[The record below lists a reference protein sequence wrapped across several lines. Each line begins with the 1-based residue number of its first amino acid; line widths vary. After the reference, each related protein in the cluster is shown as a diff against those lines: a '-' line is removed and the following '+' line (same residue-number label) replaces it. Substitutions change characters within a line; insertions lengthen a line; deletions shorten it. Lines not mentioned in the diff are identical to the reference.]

1 MGDREILIYFDY
13 SANTPVDPRVLQA
26 YSETALK
33 YPGNPNSEHTAGRTA
48 AEKMNSILE
57 RIASMLDILPEEI
70 ILTSGASE
78 SNNLAIKGTARMQR
92 HVGKHMIST
101 ALEHSSVSG
110 ALTALKDRGWEI
122 DLADIQENGQV
133 DLEILKDLLREDT
146 VLVSIAAV
154 DSELG
159 TIQPIEK
166 IAELVR
172 QYPECRLH
180 VDATQAVGKLPM
192 EELRKI
198 IKAADLISFT
208 PHKFYGLLGCGVLIR
223 KKHVVLEPLIHGGAS
238 TTEYRSGTPDVAA
251 AAGLEKALS
260 LVSENEG
267 QRLAQ
272 VEELNHS
279 LRKRLS
285 SMDKVKINSP
295 ANAVPHILNL
305 SVDGVKGDEM
315 QKKLD
320 EEEICVS
327 VKSACSV
334 KGTPSRAVYAV
345 SHNRR
350 RAMESW
356 RISLSH
362 LTTREEVEHLLTAI
376 EKNVP

>member
-1 MGDREILIYFDY
+1 MIYLDY
-13 SANTPVDPRVLQA
+13 SANTPVDLRVLDT
-26 YSETALK
+26 YSKTVLNF
-33 YPGNPNSEHTAGRTA
+33 PGNPNSEHAAGFA
-48 AEKMNSILE
+48 AANEMNRVLRKLADELGVES
-57 RIASMLDILPEEI
+57 EEI
-70 ILTSGASE
+70 VLTSGASE

-92 HVGKHMIST
+92 HIGKHMVST

-122 DLADIQENGQV
+122 DLCDIRENGKA
-133 DLEILKDLLREDT
+133 DLEILKELVREDT

-159 TIQPIEK
+159 TVQPIEQ
-166 IAELVR
+166 IAEILKN
-172 QYPECRLH
+172 YPNCRLH
-180 VDATQAVGKLPM
+180 VDATQAVGKLPI
-192 EELRKI
+192 EEVRKI
-198 IKAADLISFT
+198 IAAADLVSFT

-238 TTEYRSGTPDVAA
+238 TTVYRSGTPDVAA
-251 AAGLEKALS
+251 AAALEKALA
-260 LVSENEG
+260 LAIDEESE
-267 QRLAQ
+267 RLSK
-272 VEELNHS
+272 VRELNHF
-279 LRKRLS
+279 LREQFRKNP
-285 SMDKVKINSP
+285 KVSINSP
-295 ANAVPHILNL
+295 SDAVPHILNL
-305 SVDGVKGDEM
+305 SVSGIKGDAM

-320 EEEICVS
+320 EAGICVS

-362 LTTREEVEHLLTAI
+362 LTTQEELETLL
-376 EKNVP
+376 KLL

>member
-1 MGDREILIYFDY
+1 MIYLDY
-13 SANTPVDPRVLQA
+13 SANTPVDPRVLDT
-26 YSETALK
+26 YSKTVREF
-33 YPGNPNSEHTAGRTA
+33 PGNPNSEHAAGFA
-48 AEKMNSILE
+48 AANEMNRVLRKLADE
-57 RIASMLDILPEEI
+57 LGVEPEEI

-92 HVGKHMIST
+92 HVGKHMVST

-122 DLADIQENGQV
+122 DLCDICENGKV
-133 DLEILKDLLREDT
+133 DLEILRELVREDT

-159 TIQPIEK
+159 TVQPIEQ
-166 IAELVR
+166 IAEILKA
-172 QYPECRLH
+172 YPNCRLH
-180 VDATQAVGKLPM
+180 VDATQAVGKLPI
-192 EELRKI
+192 EEVRRI
-198 IKAADLISFT
+198 VAAADLVSFT
-208 PHKFYGLLGCGVLIR
+208 PHKFYGLLGCGVLVR

-238 TTEYRSGTPDVAA
+238 TTVYRSGTPDVAA
-251 AAGLEKALS
+251 AAALEKALALAIDEES
-260 LVSENEG
+260 A
-267 QRLAQ
+267 RLSK
-272 VEELNHS
+272 VRELNHF
-279 LRKRLS
+279 LREQLKENP
-285 SMDKVKINSP
+285 KVSINSP
-295 ANAVPHILNL
+295 SDAVPHILNL
-305 SVDGVKGDEM
+305 SVSGIKGDAM

-320 EEEICVS
+320 EAGICVS

-362 LTTREEVEHLLTAI
+362 LTTQEELETLL
-376 EKNVP
+376 KLL